1 MNSNNSIASS
11 SSVFLFLEKMEDSFY
26 RMSLTEN
33 CLVLIIIGLWV
44 LAVINLARKLERI
57 CNPPPIYPN
66 YSAHN
71 KTSSSSSVHR
81 QRLAKNVS
89 QTPRLSTIPL
99 IRATSEPTID
109 ASPRTTIL
117 IRAPSETFLH
127 GKQSISEPVPSP
139 SVLELGKSGSST
151 DVLRHGTYQMHVE
164 TTSNKPMARQQLLA
178 PQRIPSIVRRSL
190 LDLHRRALMANAS
203 SHISK
208 PRYVV
213 TTIVNQPKTTTTNQF
228 PLTKKKS
235 QREYTID
242 ESEC

>member
-1 MNSNNSIASS
+1 
-11 SSVFLFLEKMEDSFY
+11 MEENFY

-33 CLVLIIIGLWV
+33 FLVLIIIGLWV

-66 YSAHN
+66 YSAHT
-71 KTSSSSSVHR
+71 KASLSSSIHR
-81 QRLAKNVS
+81 QRHVKNVT
-89 QTPRLSTIPL
+89 QVPRLSTTL
-99 IRATSEPTID
+99 LVRATSEPTID
-109 ASPRTTIL
+109 ASPRATIL

-127 GKQSISEPVPSP
+127 AKQSISESVPSP
-139 SVLELGKSGSST
+139 SALELGKAGSST
-151 DVLRHGTYQMHVE
+151 DVLRPGTCQMHVE
-164 TTSNKPMARQQLLA
+164 TTSSKPTGRQQLLA

-203 SHISK
+203 SHVSM

-213 TTIVNQPKTTTTNQF
+213 TTIVNQPPVATTNAF
-228 PLTKKKS
+228 PLMKKKK